1 MRRARRPRR
10 CASRRT
16 TSRTEFVTSS
26 DETRSVV
33 DAWPCALVVT
43 AVLSSEPTSVLNWT
57 VFPAR
62 GWPLRFPTNAVM
74 PARWP
79 GEIEFGLTATWILIS
94 AEVLANPVVGAGLPT
109 HWERTFT
116 PPFCSWHSNRG
127 PVVPLLSEHAWI
139 SV

>member
-1 MRRARRPRR
+1 
-10 CASRRT
+10 
-16 TSRTEFVTSS
+16 
-26 DETRSVV
+26 
-33 DAWPCALVVT
+33 

-94 AEVLANPVVGAGLPT
+94 AEVLANPVVGAGLPA
-109 HWERTFT
+109 HWDRTFT
-116 PPFCSWHSNRG
+116 PPLSSRHSNRG
-127 PVVPLLSEHAWI
+127 PVAPLLSEHAWI
-139 SV
+139 SVPATRRSPRTTRVHGRTAQGRRRLARGGDSLASMILAP